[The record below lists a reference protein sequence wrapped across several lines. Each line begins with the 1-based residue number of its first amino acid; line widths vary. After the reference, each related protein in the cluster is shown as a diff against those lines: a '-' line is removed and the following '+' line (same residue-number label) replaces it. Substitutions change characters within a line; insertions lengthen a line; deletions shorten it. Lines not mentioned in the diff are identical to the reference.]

1 MTIIQPLRNFSGVR
15 AGEIFFKYSSDYCS
29 LFGNNLEFI
38 INSCE
43 SKRSLIGNRS
53 VRCQATSR
61 QGQRPTK
68 RCPFAFL
75 SAIPSYS
82 WLLHRAIEERHDLG
96 SRAVVAGAEQ
106 TIADTTGNAV
116 LLRPSNRR
124 RIVGVRGHVQE
135 GGITAH
141 GRAAVGAPQEG
152 DRLRSRAVAVGV
164 EGHSAGAAGEALLN
178 RP

>member
-1 MTIIQPLRNFSGVR
+1 MSLCQRPCYSAIRIDWKTHPATPAAFRGIHAHSADRSAL
-15 AGEIFFKYSSDYCS
+15 AG
-29 LFGNNLEFI
+29 
-38 INSCE
+38 
-43 SKRSLIGNRS
+43 
-53 VRCQATSR
+53 
-61 QGQRPTK
+61 GQRPTK

-75 SAIPSYS
+75 SAIPSCS
-82 WLLHRAIEERHDLG
+82 WLLHRAIEERYDLG
-96 SRAVVAGAEQ
+96 SRAVVAGTEQ
-106 TIADTTGNAV
+106 AVADTTGNAV

-124 RIVGVRGHVQE
+124 RVVSVRGHVQE

-164 EGHSAGAAGEALLN
+164 EGHSAGAAGDALLN

>member
-1 MTIIQPLRNFSGVR
+1 MVGAGRLQSTPLSPFRRERIACCQRR
-15 AGEIFFKYSSDYCS
+15 ADRTSRCPTDK
-29 LFGNNLEFI
+29 
-38 INSCE
+38 
-43 SKRSLIGNRS
+43 RS
-53 VRCQATSR
+53 VRCQATFR
-61 QGQRPTK
+61 QGQRLSK

-75 SAIPSYS
+75 SAIPSYPCF
-82 WLLHRAIEERHDLG
+82 LLHAAVEERHDLG

-164 EGHSAGAAGEALLN
+164 EGHSAGAAGDALLN

>member
-1 MTIIQPLRNFSGVR
+1 MCEKWLKVQLFVRAPLRAV
-15 AGEIFFKYSSDYCS
+15 
-29 LFGNNLEFI
+29 
-38 INSCE
+38 
-43 SKRSLIGNRS
+43 
-53 VRCQATSR
+53 
-61 QGQRPTK
+61 
-68 RCPFAFL
+68 
-75 SAIPSYS
+75 
-82 WLLHRAIEERHDLG
+82 LHAVQERHDLG

-164 EGHSAGAAGEALLN
+164 EGLSAGAAGEALLN